1 MLHVERS
8 VACVFFGWSHLR
20 ALQKTAGRIE
30 MPFRKWTRGGPRNG
44 VLGGGQDHPI
54 ESGTFSRPGIMLS
67 TGAVLKVTRRHDVA
81 VLTTDPIYTNQ
92 SISQTAKQPTNQPT
106 YPSIHQTL
114 NQSINQSMF
123 QPVNQSIK
131 MASGLGFAPTCTRNN
146 RLFFVS

>member
-54 ESGTFSRPGIMLS
+54 ESGTFSRPGIMLC

-92 SISQTAKQPTNQPT
+92 SISQTANQPT
-106 YPSIHQTL
+106 DLSIHPSVRPSIHPSIKL
-114 NQSINQSMF
+114 SINQSINQCF
-123 QPVNQSIK
+123 NQLISQSK
-131 MASGLGFAPTCTRNN
+131 WL
-146 RLFFVS
+146 VV

>member
-92 SISQTAKQPTNQPT
+92 SISQTANQPT
-106 YPSIHQTL
+106 DLSIHPSVRPSIHPSIKL
-114 NQSINQSMF
+114 SINQSINQCF
-123 QPVNQSIK
+123 NQLISQSK
-131 MASGLGFAPTCTRNN
+131 WL
-146 RLFFVS
+146 VV